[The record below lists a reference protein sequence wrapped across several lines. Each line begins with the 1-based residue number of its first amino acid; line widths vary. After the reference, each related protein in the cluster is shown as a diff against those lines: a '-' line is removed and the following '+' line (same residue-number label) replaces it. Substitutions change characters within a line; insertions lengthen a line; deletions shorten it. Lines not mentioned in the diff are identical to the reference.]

1 MKKIVSLIFS
11 LTALSM
17 ITGCGKVVENIK
29 KEDTKDNII
38 ENNKVIT
45 WEEITDEGINEVEL
59 FNNLDLQLL
68 EKIASLFQ
76 NLDKEIAEK
85 EIVSPEYV
93 LRGNWVQDIIKSEQ
107 YKEVISIG
115 KKAMKP
121 LYWIIYKSDN
131 QGRYEYICALALEE
145 LSGFNFDED
154 GDEVKWASSKEFLKE
169 FNKKVISNK

>member
-45 WEEITDEGINEVEL
+45 WEEITDEGVNEVEL

-76 NLDKEIAEK
+76 NIDKEIAEK

-93 LRGNWVQDIIKSEQ
+93 LRGNWVQDIIKNEQ

-154 GDEVKWASSKEFLKE
+154 GDGVKWASSKEFLKE
-169 FNKKVISNK
+169 FNKKVTSNK